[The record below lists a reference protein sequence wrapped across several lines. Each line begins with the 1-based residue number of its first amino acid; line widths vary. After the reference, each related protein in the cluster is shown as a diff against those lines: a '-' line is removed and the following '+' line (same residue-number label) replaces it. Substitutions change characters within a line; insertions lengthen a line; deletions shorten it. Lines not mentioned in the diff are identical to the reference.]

1 MLIGFRKVL
10 YRTLVFGVDGKNPK
24 PSFHQTFHHRSPRR
38 LNRYRHGFRVTA
50 GYLLQ
55 PSQQLR
61 DGATAVFDDALG
73 HYFSARIQHAHIVL
87 LGCPID
93 SYKPT
98 ENHLPF
104 SFRSDLPC
112 CFVAPILAL
121 DPLARLGTNSP
132 RDVPHESRSRCW
144 SWSGAGLNAGGP
156 WRSRSGGRVSVLT
169 IPKTDSMV

>member
-50 GYLLQ
+50 GNLLQ
-55 PSQQLR
+55 PIQEIR
-61 DGATAVFDDALG
+61 DGSSAGFDDALG
-73 HYFSARIQHAHIVL
+73 DYFSARIQHAHIVL

-98 ENHLPF
+98 ENHYHSP
-104 SFRSDLPC
+104 S
-112 CFVAPILAL
+112 APTVRAASS
-121 DPLARLGTNSP
+121 PLYWHSIPLRGSAQTPHGTCHTNP
-132 RDVPHESRSRCW
+132 DR
-144 SWSGAGLNAGGP
+144 GAGPGQALG
-156 WRSRSGGRVSVLT
+156 
-169 IPKTDSMV
+169 